1 MEKKN
6 IISPEQKKLNN
17 LRYKENFIKKHF
29 GGDVVAYKLYMTA
42 KVKSVYHNPNKN
54 YKEVS
59 NKRRLDSYY
68 RKKEN
73 RQMEAQFQ
81 TVC

>member
-1 MEKKN
+1 MEKKT
-6 IISPEQKKLNN
+6 ISPEQKKINN

-29 GGDVVAYKLYMTA
+29 GGDVAAYKLYMTL
-42 KVKSVYHNPNKN
+42 KVKTLYHDPNKN

-59 NKRRLDSYY
+59 NKRRLDTYY
-68 RKKEN
+68 KKKEN

-81 TVC
+81 TVS